1 MSQREL
7 LSELQVILEHVA
19 DSAARNGYGL
29 MATLTAA
36 AAEEARL
43 QLVGYS
49 FLQPALTMPV
59 TEREKSIKADTLS

>member
-7 LSELQVILEHVA
+7 LSELQSILEYVA

-29 MATLTAA
+29 MASLTGA

-43 QLVGYS
+43 QLAGYD
-49 FLQPALTMPV
+49 FRQPETRATPA
-59 TEREKSIKADTLS
+59 EREKSVKEDTFS